1 MANATYSGI
10 DSLEAVPDYARYDRL
25 WQRVA
30 PTMNPYPEVRAAQNA
45 AVPVAAMQQPPAMPQ
60 TAAARQTTPVQQT
73 TARDAQL
80 TETEKQELTLP
91 GAEANPCCMGS
102 EAQDLVEVLEGFAQE
117 EMADAATY
125 RQLARFAPNR
135 MAAAALREMG
145 RGADQRGRE
154 LAAAYY
160 LITGEQKRITSAAVV
175 LPRLPYRELLRERY
189 HATVC
194 NAFNYARAED
204 ATPDPCLQRLLRRFS
219 EESYAA
225 SERLLRLLAQ
235 VQ

>member
-10 DSLEAVPDYARYDRL
+10 DSLEAVPDYARYDRI

-30 PTMNPYPEVRAAQNA
+30 PTMNPYPEVRAVQNA
-45 AVPVAAMQQPPAMPQ
+45 AVPVMAVQQPATQQMSAAPQ
-60 TAAARQTTPVQQT
+60 QK
-73 TARDAQL
+73 AQAEEM
-80 TETEKQELTLP
+80 TEQQELSLP
-91 GAEANPCCMGS
+91 GAQANPCCMGS

>member
-10 DSLEAVPDYARYDRL
+10 DALEAAPDYARYDRI

-30 PTMNPYPEVRAAQNA
+30 PTMNPYPEVRSAQSM
-45 AVPVAAMQQPPAMPQ
+45 AVPAAAMQAPAAQQMSAAPQ
-60 TAAARQTTPVQQT
+60 QNAQTEEMTVQQ
-73 TARDAQL
+73 
-80 TETEKQELTLP
+80 ELALP
-91 GAEANPCCMGS
+91 GAQANPCCMGS

-117 EMADAATY
+117 EVADGATY

-135 MAAAALREMG
+135 MAAAALRELG

-154 LAAAYY
+154 LAAAYF
-160 LITGEQKRITSAAVV
+160 LITGEQKRPASAAVV
-175 LPRLPYRELLRERY
+175 LPRLPYRELMRERY